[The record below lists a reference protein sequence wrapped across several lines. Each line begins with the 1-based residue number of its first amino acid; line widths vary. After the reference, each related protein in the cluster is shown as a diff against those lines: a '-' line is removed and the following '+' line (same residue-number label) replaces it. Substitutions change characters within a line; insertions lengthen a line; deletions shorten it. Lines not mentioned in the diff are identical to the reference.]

1 MKKSLLMLGVAVAAL
16 ASCTQNEVVDIA
28 ESNVIKFDN
37 AFVGKATKA
46 VTSPELTTANIEDMY
61 VFAFDGNGDKVF
73 TNQPENVYRTAE
85 NAWGYTNL
93 VPWDDAKSYEFRAYA
108 GKDLESAV
116 KYDNDNDALK
126 FTDIVVDGAEG
137 NQFDLLYSNWVNRT
151 NTTGSAVDDKNP
163 IAFTFEHLLS
173 MVKFTLKSG
182 FGESTQVAIKDFKF
196 YGLKTKGDYNADG
209 TSETWVLKEAANTGD
224 NTNFKGNEEADGD
237 IAYFTKDKVQHV
249 ENSWV
254 IIPQT
259 NNESDENAVEMVK
272 FTVNLIDDEIAPE
285 DKVKD
290 FIVKLPKIEWQKG
303 YRYNYI
309 FTITPK
315 NMEIA
320 DKYITFNQPEVE
332 EWKDGELTVNGETNS
347 TEGVEIGH

>member
-1 MKKSLLMLGVAVAAL
+1 MKRSLFMLGVAVAAL

-46 VTSPELTTANIEDMY
+46 VTSPELTTDNIEDMY
-61 VFAFDGNGDKVF
+61 VFAVDGNGDKVF

-93 VPWDDAKSYEFRAYA
+93 VSWDNTKSYEFRAYA
-108 GKDLESAV
+108 GKDLGTAV
-116 KYDNDNDALK
+116 TYDNDNNALK
-126 FTDIVVDGAEG
+126 FSDIVVDGAEG

-151 NTTGSAVDDKNP
+151 NGGSAVDDKSP

-209 TSETWVLKEAANTGD
+209 TSETWALKEAANTGD
-224 NTNFKGNEEADGD
+224 NTNFKGNEAADGD
-237 IAYFTKDKVQHV
+237 IAYFAKVGAVDV

-259 NNESDENAVEMVK
+259 NNESDESAVEMVK

-290 FIVKLPKIEWQKG
+290 FIVKLPKIEWNKG

-309 FTITPK
+309 FTITPE

-320 DKYITFNQPEVE
+320 DKYITFDQPIVNKWE
-332 EWKDGELTVNGETNS
+332 DGGLTVDGETNS

>member
-1 MKKSLLMLGVAVAAL
+1 MRKSLLLLGVAVAAL

-46 VTSPELTTANIEDMY
+46 VTSPELTTDNIEDMY
-61 VFAFDGNGDKVF
+61 VFAVDGNGSQVF

-93 VPWDDAKSYEFRAYA
+93 VPWEDTKSYEFRAYA
-108 GKDLESAV
+108 GKYLENAV
-116 KYDNDNDALK
+116 KYDNENDALN
-126 FTDIVVDGAEG
+126 FTGIVVDGAEG

-151 NTTGSAVDDKNP
+151 NSGSAVGDKSP

-182 FGESTQVAIKDFKF
+182 FGESTKVAIKDFKF
-196 YGLKTKGDYNADG
+196 YGLKTTGDYNADG
-209 TSETWVLKEAANTGD
+209 TSETWALKGAANTGD
-224 NTNFKGNEEADGD
+224 DTNFKGNEAVDGD
-237 IAYFTKDKVQHV
+237 IAYFAKAGAVDV

-259 NNESDENAVEMVK
+259 NNESDESAVEMVK
-272 FTVNLIDDEIAPE
+272 FTVNLIDKDIMDEG
-285 DKVKD
+285 DKVKN
-290 FIVKLPKIEWQKG
+290 FIVKLPKITWLKG

-309 FTITPK
+309 FTITPE

-320 DKYITFNQPEVE
+320 DKYITFDQPIVNKWE
-332 EWKDGELTVNGETNS
+332 DGGLTVDGETNS